1 MRIKTNSTG
10 SMSRE
15 LDNFLID
22 EEGIL
27 QSKTVEIYYSY
38 QTVVGYRLAGQ
49 KPVFCKNVWTQ
60 TTAQHL
66 SKYRD
71 EFGLDKGD
79 QYEPE
84 AFITRAFKDLGEKY
98 ATHILTKGYGALNHL
113 SVFESP
119 YIEALFN

>member
-49 KPVFCKNVWTQ
+49 KPVFCENAWTQ

-71 EFGLDKGD
+71 EFGLEKGD
-79 QYEPE
+79 QYEIK
-84 AFITRAFKDLGEKY
+84 AFITRAFTDLGEKY
-98 ATHILTKGYGALNHL
+98 AAYILDKGYGVLKYFRANAYNNPIALN
-113 SVFESP
+113 
-119 YIEALFN
+119 

>member
-27 QSKTVEIYYSY
+27 KSKTVEIYYSY

-49 KPVFCKNVWTQ
+49 KPVFCQNAWTQ

-71 EFGLDKGD
+71 EFGLEKGD
-79 QYEPE
+79 QYEIR
-84 AFITRAFKDLGEKY
+84 AFITRAFTDLGEKY
-98 ATHILTKGYGALNHL
+98 ATYILEKGYGVLKYNRAYAPILN
-113 SVFESP
+113 
-119 YIEALFN
+119 